1 MESERTDVGEVV
13 GIVGWG
19 TMGTKWSTSGPTKWE
34 GSSRATRQSFA
45 LTVVVTFVV
54 RGVDDFVHH
63 V

>member
-1 MESERTDVGEVV
+1 
-13 GIVGWG
+13 
-19 TMGTKWSTSGPTKWE
+19 MGTKWSTSGPTKWE